1 MSMQARAMKAAGC
14 KSTGAGR
21 HVTSAMRW
29 AGDRWIVLITAGA
42 FSVELTLDEFVAL
55 PVTQYV
61 LQDLTHPASPSAAA
75 SGPASP
81 APGARPPQ
89 PPAR

>member
-42 FSVELTLDEFVAL
+42 FSVETTCRDMSE
-55 PVTQYV
+55 
-61 LQDLTHPASPSAAA
+61 DLLFNEW
-75 SGPASP
+75 
-81 APGARPPQ
+81 
-89 PPAR
+89 